1 MTNNVKSLLPIGSVI
16 RLNGAQKCLMV
27 FGVCQTHK
35 ESNETYDYIGVL
47 WPEGNLGA
55 ETQILFEHKDIQ
67 EILFVGYET
76 EERNAFVNRLSE
88 FYEAQNS

>member
-1 MTNNVKSLLPIGSVI
+1 MTNNVKGLLPIGSVI
-16 RLNGAQKCLMV
+16 RLRGAQKNLMV

-55 ETQILFEHKDIQ
+55 ESQILFEHKDID
-67 EILFVGYET
+67 EVLFVGFEN
-76 EERNAFVNRLSE
+76 EERNLFIGRLNE
-88 FYEAQNS
+88 FYEAQNG